1 MLQVFRDHAH
11 KWFVKV
17 LLSLIILSFGI
28 WGIGDIIYK
37 FFAYRP
43 VVKVDRHSISQE
55 ELAHHLQKEHARIH
69 EMTKGKI
76 TAQQIKSLGVH
87 VSVIN
92 RLVNQ
97 LILKDELEQMNLGAS
112 DELLKDQI
120 YAIPAFQTDGRFD
133 SNKFLSVLQQQGMN
147 ERNFLQE
154 ARHSMLSQKLMS
166 SLVLGASLPDFY
178 QNTLVEALTRER
190 IFSLVEVDAA
200 KMTLD
205 HAATPEQVE
214 GFYEQHKDK
223 YTIPEIRSVAVI
235 LLDIKAMR
243 HLLGITDAQ
252 VRQSYEAQKEN
263 LKFPERRHVTR
274 LTYAQEDKAIKA
286 LALAKKGMPLAQISK
301 EILQGELEQPGLVA
315 KMQMPEFAA
324 AEVFSLKAG
333 ETTKIIPT
341 GFGFHLF
348 QVSKI
353 EPSRTAT
360 FDEAKSEL
368 ENFLIQEQKSGKLDE
383 IRSQIDDAIAAGQTL
398 KEVATKMNLTVQTFE
413 SINKDGIGADGKPIF
428 SKPNALQ
435 LAILE
440 KAFLVEQG
448 LDSGFVDVPGEGAFV
463 LSVTKVSPTHTPKFS
478 HIEAKVKKDW
488 EAEQKL
494 DLASKLAST
503 IASEAKSLE
512 ELKSLAAKHGCTIS
526 ANHTLSRLDVS
537 KQGRKS
543 ADILPAALAEKA
555 FMLASNT
562 AVAGHNAKGGFT
574 IVMLQKVGDMK
585 ATKEQKKNL
594 ENSMRNMIQE
604 DISSATINA
613 MKEKHSIE
621 INQEMLTKMME

>member
-28 WGIGDIIYK
+28 WGIGDVIYK

-69 EMTKGKI
+69 EMTKGKV
-76 TAQQIKSLGVH
+76 TARQIKSLGVH

-97 LILKDELEQMNLGAS
+97 LVLSDELDHMNLGAS
-112 DELLKDQI
+112 DELLKEQI
-120 YAIPAFQTDGRFD
+120 YAMPAFQTEGRFD
-133 SNKFLSVLQQQGMN
+133 SSKFLSVLQQQGMN
-147 ERNFLQE
+147 ERTFLQE
-154 ARHSMLSQKLMS
+154 ARHSMLSQQLMS

-190 IFSLVEVDAA
+190 VFALVEVDAA

-205 HAATPEQVE
+205 HSATPEQIE
-214 GFYEQHKDK
+214 GFYEQYKDK
-223 YTIPEIRSVAVI
+223 YTVSEIRSVAVI

-252 VRQSYEAQKEN
+252 VRQSYETQKEN

-286 LALAKKGMPLAQISK
+286 LAMAKKGMPLAQIAK
-301 EILQGELEQPGLVA
+301 EILEGELEQPGLVV

-324 AEVFSLKAG
+324 AEVFELKSG

-353 EPSRTAT
+353 ESPRTAT
-360 FDEAKSEL
+360 FDEAKSEI
-368 ENFLIQEQKSGKLDE
+368 ENFLIQEQKAGKLDE

-398 KEVATKMNLTVQTFE
+398 KEVAAKMNLTVQTFE
-413 SINKDGIGADGKPIF
+413 AINKKGIGADGKPIF

-440 KAFLVEQG
+440 KAFSVEQG

-463 LSVTKVSPTHTPKFS
+463 LSVTKVSPAHTPKFS
-478 HIEAKVKKDW
+478 DIEAKVKKDW

-512 ELKSLAAKHGCTIS
+512 ELKSLAAKHGCAVS
-526 ANHTLSRLDVS
+526 VNHTLSRLDVS

-574 IVMLQKVGDMK
+574 IVMLQKVGGMK
-585 ATKEQKKNL
+585 ATKEEKKNL
-594 ENSMRNMIQE
+594 ANSMRNMIQE

-613 MKEKHSIE
+613 MKEQHNIE

>member
-120 YAIPAFQTDGRFD
+120 YAMPAFQTDGRFD
-133 SNKFLSVLQQQGMN
+133 SNKFLSVVQQQGMN
-147 ERNFLQE
+147 ERTFLQE
-154 ARHSMLSQKLMS
+154 ARHSMLSQQLMS

-178 QNTLVEALTRER
+178 QKTLVEALTRER
-190 IFSLVEVDAA
+190 VFSLVEVDAA

-243 HLLGITDAQ
+243 DLLGITDAQ

-286 LALAKKGMPLAQISK
+286 LALAKKGMPLAQIAK
-301 EILQGELEQPGLVA
+301 EILEGELEQPGLVA

-368 ENFLIQEQKSGKLDE
+368 ESFLIQEQKSGKLDE

-398 KEVATKMNLTVQTFE
+398 KEVAAKMNLTVQTFE
-413 SINKDGIGADGKPIF
+413 SINKNGMGADGKPIF

-440 KAFLVEQG
+440 KAFSVEQG

-574 IVMLQKVGDMK
+574 IVMLQKVGDIK
-585 ATKEQKKNL
+585 ATKEEKKNL

>member
-147 ERNFLQE
+147 ERTFLQE
-154 ARHSMLSQKLMS
+154 ARHSMLSQQLMS

-190 IFSLVEVDAA
+190 VFSLVEVDAA

-214 GFYEQHKDK
+214 GFYEQHKHK
-223 YTIPEIRSVAVI
+223 YEIPEVRSVAVI
-235 LLDIKAMR
+235 SLDIKAMR

-286 LALAKKGMPLAQISK
+286 LALAKKGMPLAQIAK
-301 EILQGELEQPGLVA
+301 EILEGELEQPGLVA

-398 KEVATKMNLTVQTFE
+398 KEVAAKMNLTVQTFE
-413 SINKDGIGADGKPIF
+413 SINKNGIGADGKPIF
-428 SKPNALQ
+428 RKPNALQ

-440 KAFLVEQG
+440 KAFSVEQG

-478 HIEAKVKKDW
+478 DIESKVKKDW

-543 ADILPAALAEKA
+543 ADILPAVLAEKA

>member
-28 WGIGDIIYK
+28 WGIGDVIYK

-55 ELAHHLQKEHARIH
+55 ELAHQLQKEHARIH

-76 TAQQIKSLGVH
+76 TAQQIKSLGLH

-120 YAIPAFQTDGRFD
+120 YAMPAFQTDGRFD
-133 SNKFLSVLQQQGMN
+133 SNKFLSVVQQQGMN
-147 ERNFLQE
+147 ERTFLQE
-154 ARHSMLSQKLMS
+154 ARHSMLSQQLMS

-178 QNTLVEALTRER
+178 QKTLVEALTRER
-190 IFSLVEVDAA
+190 VFFLVEVDAA

-243 HLLGITDAQ
+243 DLLGITDAQ

-301 EILQGELEQPGLVA
+301 EILEGELEQPGLVA

-398 KEVATKMNLTVQTFE
+398 KEVAAKMNLTVQTFE
-413 SINKDGIGADGKPIF
+413 SINKNGIGADGKPIF

-440 KAFLVEQG
+440 KAFSVEQG

-463 LSVTKVSPTHTPKFS
+463 LSVTKVSPTHTPKFVD
-478 HIEAKVKKDW
+478 IESKVKKDW